1 MANVRILVVEDEGI
15 AAELIQGVLRNL
27 GHEVCAVAAY
37 GEDAVDSALKLRP
50 ELILMDIK
58 LRGRM
63 SGFEAAEK
71 IREHLDVPVV
81 YLTAFSDEETLARVK
96 ATQPFGYLQKPF
108 RSRELQLAI
117 EIAMYR
123 HDMERQIREREHS
136 YRVLAENL
144 PGILYRFS
152 LVDQRVHLF
161 NAMHE
166 AITGYG
172 EIEAVAG
179 AFCPI
184 HAIMVPEDR
193 EEVTAKVMA
202 AIDANRPFAIEYR
215 IRHKNGD
222 LRHVTEHGRP
232 VYGGDGS
239 PLHIDGMIFDV
250 TERRRMEGEL
260 RRAHATLAERKVFI
274 ESVIA
279 NIQSGIIVTDIKM
292 RVTLANPYVQRL
304 LGRSS
309 RDIVGRRLATI
320 FPEIDARVA
329 EGVDADEIPMQCGTA
344 ELVVG
349 FSRCNLRGFD
359 RAVVGH
365 IINFKDLTEVVRI
378 RREMRQKERL
388 STMGEVV
395 ARVAHEM
402 RNPLFA
408 MTAVGQ
414 ILDMELTLEP
424 PHKELMDSFLREA
437 RRLNNLVEELLDST
451 RVLRLSRKEVNLLK
465 VVDASIHVCDLAAR
479 ERDVAIEKIISS
491 RSNFHLQA
499 DPEKLEQ
506 VVLNLLKNAIEAS
519 DAGTSVR
526 VVVESDES
534 SVILRVIDSGHGIRE
549 DLFDS
554 IFDVFY
560 TTKKNGTGMGLSI
573 SKNIVEAH
581 GGNLT
586 ACNNADRGATFT
598 MILPWNGAAGHE
610 IADH

>member
-1 MANVRILVVEDEGI
+1 MANVRVLVVEDEGI

-27 GHEVCAVAAY
+27 GHEVCAVTAY
-37 GEDAVDSALKLRP
+37 GEEAVEKALGLRP
-50 ELILMDIK
+50 DIILMDIK

-63 SGFEAAEK
+63 SGFEAAER
-71 IREHLDVPVV
+71 IRESLDVPVV
-81 YLTAFSDEETLARVK
+81 YLTAFADDETLSRVK
-96 ATQPFGYLQKPF
+96 MTQPFGYLQKPF

-123 HDMERQIREREHS
+123 HDMERQLKEREHS
-136 YRVLAENL
+136 YRVLADNL
-144 PGILYRFS
+144 PGMLYR
-152 LVDQRVHLF
+152 LCLADRVVHLF
-161 NAMHE
+161 NHMHE
-166 AITGYG
+166 VITGYRAG
-172 EIEAVAG
+172 ELTAG
-179 AFCPI
+179 ALCPI
-184 HAIMVPEDR
+184 DAIMASEDR
-193 EEVTAKVMA
+193 EEVTAKVRT
-202 AIDANRPFAIEYR
+202 AIDANLPFAVEYR

-232 VYGGDGS
+232 VYAGDGRA
-239 PLHIDGMIFDV
+239 LHIDGMIFDV

-260 RRAHATLAERKVFI
+260 RRAHATLAERKIFI

-279 NIQSGIIVTDIKM
+279 NIQSGILVTDLRM

-304 LGRSS
+304 CNHRC
-309 RDIVGRRLATI
+309 DEIVGRHLGVI
-320 FPEIDARVA
+320 FPEIDARIA
-329 EGVDADEIPMQCGTA
+329 EGVDADEIPMQCGA
-344 ELVVG
+344 SELVVG

-365 IINFKDLTEVVRI
+365 IINFKDLTENVRI

-414 ILDMELTLEP
+414 ILDMELPLEP

-465 VVDASIHVCDLAAR
+465 VIDASIHVCDLVAR
-479 ERDVAIEKIISS
+479 ERDVAIEKVLPPRRIL
-491 RSNFHLQA
+491 LQA

-519 DAGTSVR
+519 DAGTTVR
-526 VVVESDES
+526 LVVESDS
-534 SVILRVIDSGHGIRE
+534 NSVILRVIDSGHGIRE
-549 DLFDS
+549 ELFDS

-573 SKNIVEAH
+573 SRNIVEAH
-581 GGNLT
+581 GGSLT
-586 ACNNADRGATFT
+586 ASNNPERGATFT
-598 MILPWNGAAGHE
+598 MILPWSGATGHE